1 MNIVDEDKLEL
12 KTFSVRERNPK
23 IIRHAKKAIFTMKHL
38 DNMINIIIAEEYL
51 YVKSKLSEDIIFEES
66 DNVWQVFSLLL
77 DPQIM
82 KGVLSNN
89 TGGQSTKDRIKIIN
103 DYYKNNQLMQ
113 SAKSLYEYLN
123 DKNIS
128 ELLKRIKTNWENY
141 FTNKKKWFTE
151 KEASGLTGCPQ
162 YPKPKKLKNVN
173 QYSMQL
179 SCDKFSLKRKNVL
192 GLTFFKKQIQTR
204 FLSNQYVNSKTIK
217 SVNVSYSNGDIYY
230 HFTYEVDKKLIKQNN
245 KRKLRNIKQ
254 AGLDIGVLNLASIFV
269 NDEDTQSIIISGNEF
284 ISKNCFYNKLLSNY
298 QEKISKEAIK
308 FREIIK
314 QDGTKIEIPT
324 EYTNQGKK
332 LRKEKSKLIEKR
344 KRYFDDKMNQYS
356 KKILEYLQK
365 NKVTDLVISKNL
377 SFTKTTG
384 EIKMNKK
391 TKQKFY
397 QIPFGKLLNMIEEKS
412 PMHNIFVHKEDE
424 GYTSKTS
431 CLSSDVNKN
440 QEKKSKNEPILPN
453 DLNGN
458 RGSKGKKLSRGLFR
472 DTVLNVIIN
481 SDLNGAANHIRLAF
495 DKVRITDLKNYL
507 WKLQQPKKIKS
518 VFEFNCFLSN

>member
-1 MNIVDEDKLEL
+1 MLQGIG
-12 KTFSVRERNPK
+12 
-23 IIRHAKKAIFTMKHL
+23 
-38 DNMINIIIAEEYL
+38 
-51 YVKSKLSEDIIFEES
+51 YVKSHHILIAVVAISLTMHLFLYPYVSMVPVIADDLLNIGPGFKLGILQSAAGIGALTGAIVLASIGNMNFYGRIFILGAILTM
-66 DNVWQVFSLLL
+66 FSLL
-77 DPQIM
+77 IFSFSAWYE
-82 KGVLSNN
+82 LS
-89 TGGQSTKDRIKIIN
+89 
-103 DYYKNNQLMQ
+103 
-113 SAKSLYEYLN
+113 
-123 DKNIS
+123 
-128 ELLKRIKTNWENY
+128 
-141 FTNKKKWFTE
+141 F
-151 KEASGLTGCPQ
+151 
-162 YPKPKKLKNVN
+162 
-173 QYSMQL
+173 SML
-179 SCDKFSLKRKNVL
+179 IVL
-192 GLTFFKKQIQTR
+192 GIGTAIFGTMQATLIMILSSEEVRGKVLGVITLIIGIGPLGTLSVGAVADIMNASFALGLNAIFGIVLLFFIVSRNRNLFNPIT
-204 FLSNQYVNSKTIK
+204 
-217 SVNVSYSNGDIYY
+217 NVSWEI
-230 HFTYEVDKKLIKQNN
+230 
-245 KRKLRNIKQ
+245 
-254 AGLDIGVLNLASIFV
+254 
-269 NDEDTQSIIISGNEF
+269 
-284 ISKNCFYNKLLSNY
+284 
-298 QEKISKEAIK
+298 EAI
-308 FREIIK
+308 
-314 QDGTKIEIPT
+314 PT
-324 EYTNQGKK
+324 STEGQ
-332 LRKEKSKLIEKR
+332 EKLIEKR

-431 CLSSDVNKN
+431 CLSSDVNQN

-472 DTVLNVIIN
+472 DTVLNIIIN

>member
-230 HFTYEVDKKLIKQNN
+230 HFTYKVDKKLIKQNN

-298 QEKISKEAIK
+298 QEQISKEAIK

-332 LRKEKSKLIEKR
+332 LRK
-344 KRYFDDKMNQYS
+344 
-356 KKILEYLQK
+356 
-365 NKVTDLVISKNL
+365 
-377 SFTKTTG
+377 
-384 EIKMNKK
+384 
-391 TKQKFY
+391 
-397 QIPFGKLLNMIEEKS
+397 
-412 PMHNIFVHKEDE
+412 
-424 GYTSKTS
+424 
-431 CLSSDVNKN
+431 
-440 QEKKSKNEPILPN
+440 
-453 DLNGN
+453 
-458 RGSKGKKLSRGLFR
+458 
-472 DTVLNVIIN
+472 
-481 SDLNGAANHIRLAF
+481 
-495 DKVRITDLKNYL
+495 
-507 WKLQQPKKIKS
+507 
-518 VFEFNCFLSN
+518 